1 LLSNATVHAFKTS
14 ISVPNALAHVGT
26 QNGTGGGIFAVQEGK
41 AIVNV
46 WAWQKV
52 SISHAARYGADEQDQ
67 MHLKLHLPEKL
78 SCFAV
83 SPNGCW
89 AAGGSPNG
97 QVYLWEVSNATS
109 VLKRAEQ

>member
-1 LLSNATVHAFKTS
+1 MGMAEG
-14 ISVPNALAHVGT
+14 GT
-26 QNGTGGGIFAVQEGK
+26 RSLYEREQ
-41 AIVNV
+41 
-46 WAWQKV
+46 
-52 SISHAARYGADEQDQ
+52 ADVQDQ

-97 QVYLWEVSNATS
+97 QIYLWEVSPLMSFGYGILTTS
-109 VLKRAEQ
+109 SHLDYYMPRSPLITGPSPH